1 MAEVDK
7 KFGNLSLE
15 SSANDAII
23 KNSEQIREYIKKYNE
38 ILTDLIN
45 KNLAELTSKKKKK
58 TTPE

>member
-15 SSANDAII
+15 SSANDPII